1 MSQATSRSLPVLTE
15 KAIHDAGLDL
25 IETSSDGAHIARIS
39 GTAAQAWISPAADGT
54 WLAFPIPHGERFGL
68 EQTDTHTV
76 PSGMATIGKVRSN
89 HALFTALHAACVLQL
104 NTPSKLSERVIERLS
119 AIAETERT
127 EEVRQRIGQDVF
139 REALFEL
146 WNGRCA
152 VTGAKLP
159 PSLLRASHAKPWKN
173 ANDTERLDPFNGLLL
188 AVHLDALFDSG
199 LLTFDDLGR
208 GSLDSVVTRDVKRA
222 LGLHE
227 PIQITGLAP
236 GHLPYLAYHRRHV
249 AITK

>member
-1 MSQATSRSLPVLTE
+1 MSRPLPALTE

-25 IETSSDGAHIARIS
+25 IEASPDGAHIARIS

-68 EQTDTHTV
+68 EQTDAHAL
-76 PSGMATIGKVRSN
+76 PPGMATIGKIRSSD
-89 HALFTALHAACVLQL
+89 ALFTALHAACVLQL
-104 NTPSKLSERVIERLS
+104 NTPRQLSERLTARLS
-119 AIAETERT
+119 AIAETERI

-139 REALFEL
+139 REALFEF
-146 WNGRCA
+146 WDGRCA

-159 PSLLRASHAKPWKN
+159 PSLLRASHVKPWKH

-199 LLTFDDLGR
+199 LLTFDYQGR
-208 GSLDSVVTRDVKRA
+208 GSFDAAVTSDVKRA

-227 PIQITGLAP
+227 PIQITNLAP
-236 GHLPYLAYHRRHV
+236 GHLPYLAYHRRYI
-249 AITK
+249 AKTK